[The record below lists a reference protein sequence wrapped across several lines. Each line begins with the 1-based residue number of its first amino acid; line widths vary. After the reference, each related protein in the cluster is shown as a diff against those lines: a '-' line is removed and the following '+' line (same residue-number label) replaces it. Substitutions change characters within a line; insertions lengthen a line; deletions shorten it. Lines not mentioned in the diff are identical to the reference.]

1 MKSLSIIKR
10 EHRNLNAILF
20 TLERLVL
27 EIGEHNKTVDFVIMH
42 GIIYYLDS
50 FLDRFH
56 HPKETDYLFPAIKTH
71 CPDAKPVLDLL
82 GQQHAQGEQLLVN
95 LLKTLS
101 AYEFLGP
108 AGFIPFRNAAN
119 EYVEFERQHAYKEER
134 EVLPLAEQHLTESE
148 WDHIDAAFADNQDPI
163 FGEQPQAEFREL
175 FKALGSLIPAPYGL
189 GPELKSDPERV

>member
-1 MKSLSIIKR
+1 MKSTSIIR
-10 EHRNLNAILF
+10 HEHRNLNAVLF

-27 EIGEHNKTVDFVIMH
+27 EIEEHNKAVDFVIMH

-56 HPKETDYLFPAIKTH
+56 HPKETDYLFPAIRNH
-71 CPDAKPVLDLL
+71 CPDASAVLDLL
-82 GQQHAQGEQLLVN
+82 EQQHAQGERLLIR

-101 AYEFLGP
+101 AYEFLGSV
-108 AGFIPFRNAAN
+108 GFLPFRDAAT
-119 EYVEFERQHAYKEER
+119 EYVEFERQHAHTEEH
-134 EVLPLAEQHLTESE
+134 EILPLAEQHLTESE

-175 FKALGSLIPAPYGL
+175 FKTLGSLVPAPYGL
-189 GPELKSDPERV
+189 GPELKSKEG